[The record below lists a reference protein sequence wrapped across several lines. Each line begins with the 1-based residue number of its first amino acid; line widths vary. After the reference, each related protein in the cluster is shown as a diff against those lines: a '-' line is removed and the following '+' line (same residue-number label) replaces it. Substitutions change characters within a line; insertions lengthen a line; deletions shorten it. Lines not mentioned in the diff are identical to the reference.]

1 MKTRRTFLACLGA
14 IAFMAAMGEAL
25 SQSTRRIP
33 LAQLEEMFKNMRAQT
48 KWNVDGP
55 LLWGYFFIDPSRAKL
70 KQFASVLEGA
80 GYRVVGLEQVS
91 GEKVFRLHA
100 ERIETHSPASLDARN
115 RDLNALAEK
124 HLVASYDGMDV
135 GPIPGALK

>member
-1 MKTRRTFLACLGA
+1 MKTRRTFLACLVA
-14 IAFMAAMGEAL
+14 IAFMAEMGGAL
-25 SQSTRRIP
+25 SQSAKRIP

-55 LLWGYFFIDPSRAKL
+55 LLWGYFFIDPSPAKL
-70 KQFASVLEGA
+70 RQLAFALEAA

-100 ERIETHSPASLDARN
+100 EKVETHSPASLDARN
-115 RDLNALAEK
+115 RDLYALAEK

-135 GPIPGALK
+135 GPVPGALK